1 MCYVVVDLEMC
12 IIPKT
17 RRNKK
22 YRWAHEII
30 QIGAVLL
37 DKAYDVKDSF
47 NMLVKPEYGVIDGN
61 IELLTGIRREMV
73 KDAPDIRSAL
83 KAFAD
88 WIPSDAEFVTWSEN
102 DEMQIKRE
110 IEGKDI
116 SFAGIEKFSGNWID
130 CQETF
135 SQIIMDTRKYKLEE
149 ALNLS
154 DVDYDIHLH
163 DGLVDA
169 SNTALLFRKMRTEK
183 DYKFNTYY
191 IDSKKEPEMLTST
204 LGELFGNIKLA
215 ATDDDTNNAS

>member
-22 YRWAHEII
+22 YRLAHEII

-88 WIPSDAEFVTWSEN
+88 WIPSDADFVTWSEN

-116 SFAGIEKFSGNWID
+116 SFEGIEKFSGNWID